1 VTPRVPDE
9 RVVQGGS
16 GVDSLLRASDR
27 IDRAMR
33 VVVWIGA
40 IMLAGMVI
48 AIATE
53 IVTRRFRMEIPMLGP
68 ARLLELEWH
77 FHAALFMLTLGFAYN
92 HNVHVRIDMLVT
104 RTSDNFRAWLELG
117 GIILFLVPFGI
128 ALTMWSYGFWL
139 QSWRFN
145 EMSDISGGLPARW
158 VVKTVMPI
166 GTILLLIAGISNAMR
181 LIAFIYG
188 DAATRAAARPAM
200 ITEDVV
206 LIEAPSI
213 KRER

>member
-1 VTPRVPDE
+1 M
-9 RVVQGGS
+9 
-16 GVDSLLRASDR
+16 R
-27 IDRAMR
+27 IL
-33 VVVWIGA
+33 VWIGG
-40 IMLAGMVI
+40 ILLAGMVL

-53 IVTRRFRMEIPMLGP
+53 IVTRRFRMEIPGLGP

-77 FHAALFMLTLGFAYN
+77 FHAALFMLTLGYAYN
-92 HNVHVRIDMLVT
+92 HNVHVRIDMLIT
-104 RTSDNFRAWLELG
+104 RASDNARAWIELI
-117 GIILFLVPFGI
+117 GIVLFLLPFGI

-158 VVKTVMPI
+158 VIKAVLPI
-166 GTILLLIAGISNAMR
+166 GTILLLVSGMSNAFR
-181 LIAFIYG
+181 LIAFIFG
-188 DAATRAAARPAM
+188 DAETRAAAQPVM
-200 ITEDVV
+200 ITEEVV